1 MTIGELLEQKKM
13 LELELS
19 KVELMSERR
28 VVRNDLNQVNNLL
41 KVIDGRTTFRFEKE
55 KSISYQY
62 VSGKR
67 TW

>member
-1 MTIGELLEQKKM
+1 MTKEELLKQKKM

-41 KVIDGRTTFRFEKE
+41 
-55 KSISYQY
+55 
-62 VSGKR
+62 
-67 TW
+67 

>member
-1 MTIGELLEQKKM
+1 MTKEELLKQKKM

-41 KVIDGRTTFRFEKE
+41 KVIEWKNNI
-55 KSISYQY
+55 SI
-62 VSGKR
+62 
-67 TW
+67 